1 MQINLLNNLFVNK
14 QIRTNKSET
23 RTNAKSK
30 PIYTWINIV
39 TKRNVYMCIKIKIKN
54 NIFTKNYNQGL
65 TITIRPSNI
74 QDKFTNPYQ
83 NKTSGYNKT

>member
-30 PIYTWINIV
+30 SIYT
-39 TKRNVYMCIKIKIKN
+39 
-54 NIFTKNYNQGL
+54 
-65 TITIRPSNI
+65 
-74 QDKFTNPYQ
+74 
-83 NKTSGYNKT
+83 